1 MGFNDRI
8 SADKFTA
15 RPFIWAGI
23 LSLFTSSRKACSIHI
38 HDCPYILQSV
48 SKSGADFRD
57 APEFRTPRH
66 STPYTNMLRPHALQT
81 E

>member
-38 HDCPYILQSV
+38 HNCPYILQSI

-66 STPYTNMLRPHALQT
+66 STPHTNMLRPQALQT

>member
-15 RPFIWAGI
+15 RPFIGAGI

-66 STPYTNMLRPHALQT
+66 STPYTNMLRPHALQS

>member
-15 RPFIWAGI
+15 RPNEGAGS
-23 LSLFTSSRKACSIHI
+23 LSLFTSSRKACNIHI
-38 HDCPYILQSV
+38 HNCPYILQSV

-66 STPYTNMLRPHALQT
+66 STPHTNMLRPQDLQT